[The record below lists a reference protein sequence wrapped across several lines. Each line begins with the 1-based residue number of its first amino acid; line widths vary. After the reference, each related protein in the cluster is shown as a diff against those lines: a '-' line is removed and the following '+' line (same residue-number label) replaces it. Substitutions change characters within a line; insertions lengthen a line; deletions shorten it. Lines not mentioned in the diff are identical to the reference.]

1 MMSISQRVEGK
12 CFLSCRETDANMI
25 LSHNYRLT
33 TRRLRECITHG
44 IQYISL
50 GRSPVLGEA
59 TALKHVYVAQ
69 DSFYFY

>member
-33 TRRLRECITHG
+33 TLRECITHG

-50 GRSPVLGEA
+50 GRSPVLEEA